1 MQSASG
7 TIPENE
13 NKNKNK
19 NTAQL
24 NSIQLNSTEIK
35 TSELLWQLS
44 NTKSTG
50 ELVQVKGIN

>member
-7 TIPENE
+7 TIPE